1 MEILFL
7 VWVLFIRG
15 AMTKEEISKFVESLP
30 NVDKDSYF
38 YSPVHFEGKDRYI
51 YVLAKEGTNTNE
63 YLLDTGEVV
72 KGAARVVFKDQ
83 VETHIGLGYTY
94 LGIGLL
100 HKKI

>member
-1 MEILFL
+1 MEG
-7 VWVLFIRG
+7 RS
-15 AMTKEEISKFVESLP
+15 MTKEEISKFVNSLP
-30 NVDKDSYF
+30 NVNKDNYF
-38 YSPVHFEGKDRYI
+38 YSPVHYEGKDRYG
-51 YVLAKEGTNTNE
+51 YVLTKERANTRE

-72 KGAARVVFKDQ
+72 KGATRVVFKDE

>member
-1 MEILFL
+1 MEG
-7 VWVLFIRG
+7 RS
-15 AMTKEEISKFVESLP
+15 MTKEEIRKFVDSLP

-38 YSPVHFEGKDRYI
+38 YSPVHYVGKDRYV
-51 YVLAKEGTNTNE
+51 YVLAREGDNTME
-63 YLLDTGEVV
+63 CLLDTGEVV
-72 KGAARVVFKDQ
+72 EGAAGVVFKDQ

>member
-1 MEILFL
+1 MEG
-7 VWVLFIRG
+7 RS
-15 AMTKEEISKFVESLP
+15 MTKEEISKFVNNLP

-38 YSPVHFEGKDRYI
+38 YSPVHYEGKDRYV
-51 YVLAKEGTNTNE
+51 YVLAKERANTRE

-72 KGAARVVFKDQ
+72 KGATRVVFKDQ

>member
-1 MEILFL
+1 MKGQELEDFIDTLPDIAVYTHVRETVGQECYAISGGPNSEYEI
-7 VWVLFIRG
+7 
-15 AMTKEEISKFVESLP
+15 
-30 NVDKDSYF
+30 
-38 YSPVHFEGKDRYI
+38 
-51 YVLAKEGTNTNE
+51 
-63 YLLDTGEVV
+63 LLDTGEVV